1 VRRILL
7 AIVLSGALLGA
18 CSSTAPDTDSDLMD
32 ADGWATMLATG
43 LAVAPVAGANVIT
56 GSADAAAFFS
66 DELDQA
72 LRNALP
78 GTPVTSSDEVYARLE
93 ASGANAQARLR
104 SLRRRLVRDLDLD
117 ASELTALA
125 SDIDER
131 FLLVVFM
138 DEGSVD
144 GVQRTK
150 LDDLEA
156 FSYSMETHG
165 YPTGE
170 LRGQAIGYL
179 LDLQLASRVWET
191 NVKYESENLATAQ
204 RDAMRVIDE
213 TRADAVFRLSEAL
226 ALANRRD

>member
-1 VRRILL
+1 MI
-7 AIVLSGALLGA
+7 
-18 CSSTAPDTDSDLMD
+18 
-32 ADGWATMLATG
+32 
-43 LAVAPVAGANVIT
+43 
-56 GSADAAAFFS
+56 
-66 DELDQA
+66 
-72 LRNALP
+72 
-78 GTPVTSSDEVYARLE
+78 
-93 ASGANAQARLR
+93 
-104 SLRRRLVRDLDLD
+104 RRRLVRDLDLD
-117 ASELTALA
+117 QSELTAIA
-125 SDIDER
+125 NDIDQR

-179 LDLQLASRVWET
+179 LDLQSASRVWET
-191 NVKYESENLATAQ
+191 NVKYESKNLATAQ
-204 RDAMRVIDE
+204 QDAMRVIDE

-226 ALANRRD
+226 ALANRQN